1 MSSTR
6 RRSDRAGSFSGN
18 AAERAII
25 DIGSNTV
32 RLVVYGGT
40 MRAPVTLL
48 NEKVTAQLGREIKAT
63 GRLAQD
69 SIDLAMRGLKRFALL
84 LEDLGVDDVETVA
97 TAASRDAEN
106 GPEFLEEVRALGF
119 APKLLAGEEEAE
131 VSAQGVI
138 GAFPGAEGVVADLG
152 GGSLELIRV
161 AGGAS
166 EGATTFPLGTLRL
179 REYRVDSDDGV
190 VAMRQRLAGKLKDGG
205 WSKRINSPLYL
216 VGGTW
221 RAMAVYA
228 MEMRKFPLTD
238 PHALELSRQQVL
250 ALARKLAQEDPD
262 NLKRVP
268 RITAMRSEILP
279 HAAVL
284 LQALLRTLKPETVVF
299 SSWGLREG
307 LIYSRLA
314 DHKRAQDPLLAGV
327 SHFAALRGAP
337 PQLATRIAGWASE
350 AVPTGDSGSERLR
363 LSATMLALAGMQIE
377 PNLRVPLAIDWA
389 LHKRW
394 LAVDAEGRAMMAATL
409 AANGNQLDL
418 PKQLMLLA
426 SGEALEEAICWGL
439 GIRLARRI
447 GARSPKSLQV
457 SRLLRDENRLVLRL
471 QESHRDLYGIPVEKD
486 LELLA
491 ERLQLEPAVEIV
503 PDGTVWETAGEDD
516 WFEAAQ

>member
-1 MSSTR
+1 
-6 RRSDRAGSFSGN
+6 
-18 AAERAII
+18 
-25 DIGSNTV
+25 
-32 RLVVYGGT
+32 

-48 NEKVTAQLGREIKAT
+48 NEKVTAQLGREINAT

-84 LEDLGVDDVETVA
+84 LEDLGVEDVETVA

-106 GPEFLEEVRALGF
+106 GPEFLQQVRSLGF

-152 GGSLELIRV
+152 GGSLELVRV
-161 AGGAS
+161 S
-166 EGATTFPLGTLRL
+166 NDQSDGATTFPLGTLRL
-179 REYRVDSDDGV
+179 REYHEESDDGV
-190 VAMRQRLAGKLKDGG
+190 VAMRQRLAGKLTAGG
-205 WSKRINSPLYL
+205 WGKPIDAPLFL

-238 PHALELSRQQVL
+238 PHALELSRKQVL
-250 ALARKLAQEDPD
+250 ALARKLAQEEPED
-262 NLKRVP
+262 LKRVP
-268 RITAMRSEILP
+268 RLTAMRAAILP

-284 LQALLRTLKPETVVF
+284 LQALLRTLKPSSVTF

-307 LIYSRLA
+307 LIYSSLE

-327 SHFAALRGAP
+327 SHFAASRGAP
-337 PQLATRIAGWASE
+337 AQLAARIAGWASE
-350 AVPTGDSGSERLR
+350 AVPTGDAGSERLR
-363 LSATMLALAGMQIE
+363 LSATMLALAAMQIE

-394 LAVDAEGRAMMAATL
+394 LAIDAEGRAMMAATL
-409 AANGNQLDL
+409 AASGNQLDL
-418 PKQLMLLA
+418 PKHLKMLAPL
-426 SGEALEEAICWGL
+426 EALEEAICWGL

-447 GARSPKSLQV
+447 GARAHKSLQV
-457 SRLLRDENRLVLRL
+457 SRLLRDGDRLVLRL
-471 QESHRDLYGIPVEKD
+471 QESHQDLYGVPVEKD
-486 LELLA
+486 LKLLA
-491 ERLQLEPAVEIV
+491 DRLQLEPAVEIV
-503 PDGTVWETAGEDD
+503 PDGTVWETPPEDD
-516 WFEAAQ
+516 WLDAAQ

>member
-1 MSSTR
+1 
-6 RRSDRAGSFSGN
+6 
-18 AAERAII
+18 
-25 DIGSNTV
+25 
-32 RLVVYGGT
+32 

-48 NEKVTAQLGREIKAT
+48 NEKVTAQLGREINAT

-84 LEDLGVDDVETVA
+84 LEDLGVEDVETVA

-106 GPEFLEEVRALGF
+106 GPEFLQQVRSLGF

-152 GGSLELIRV
+152 GGSLELVRV
-161 AGGAS
+161 S
-166 EGATTFPLGTLRL
+166 NDQSDGATTFPLGTLRL
-179 REYRVDSDDGV
+179 REYHEESDDGV
-190 VAMRQRLAGKLKDGG
+190 VAMRQRLAGKLTAGG
-205 WSKRINSPLYL
+205 WGKPIDAPLFL

-238 PHALELSRQQVL
+238 PHALELSRKQVL
-250 ALARKLAQEDPD
+250 ALARKLAQEEPED
-262 NLKRVP
+262 LKRVP
-268 RITAMRSEILP
+268 RLTAMRAAILP

-284 LQALLRTLKPETVVF
+284 LQALLRTLKPSSVTF

-307 LIYSRLA
+307 LIYSSLE

-327 SHFAALRGAP
+327 SHFAASRGAP
-337 PQLATRIAGWASE
+337 AQLAARIAGWASE
-350 AVPTGDSGSERLR
+350 AVPTGDAGSERLR
-363 LSATMLALAGMQIE
+363 LSATMLALAAMQIE

-394 LAVDAEGRAMMAATL
+394 LAIDAEGRAMMAATL

-418 PKQLMLLA
+418 PKHLKMLAPL
-426 SGEALEEAICWGL
+426 EALEEAICWGL

-447 GARSPKSLQV
+447 GARAHKSLQV
-457 SRLLRDENRLVLRL
+457 SRLLRDGDRLVLRL
-471 QESHRDLYGIPVEKD
+471 QESHQDLYGVPVEKD
-486 LELLA
+486 LKLLA
-491 ERLQLEPAVEIV
+491 DRLQLEPAVEIV
-503 PDGTVWETAGEDD
+503 PDGTVWETPPEDD
-516 WFEAAQ
+516 WLDAAQ